1 MEVCSFYRRRAVP
14 MKMIWESA
22 IRADMVDG
30 WTDEAV
36 SELID
41 ALNEAVE
48 QTFCSIENQQIEGN
62 PLVRLVLE

>member
-1 MEVCSFYRRRAVP
+1 

>member
-1 MEVCSFYRRRAVP
+1 
-14 MKMIWESA
+14 MIWESA

-30 WTDEAV
+30 WTAEAV
-36 SELID
+36 EELID

-48 QTFCSIENQQIEGN
+48 QTFCDIESQQVESN